1 MKKWKCASIFEIKI
15 QQQKRHLSDMTQ
27 KRHLSDMTQIS
38 QCRSIMMDRKLKKL
52 NKIYTNIKS

>member
-1 MKKWKCASIFEIKI
+1 LKLKFNNK
-15 QQQKRHLSDMTQ
+15 KRHLSDMTQ